1 MVCRG
6 TWEAIK
12 RSNSNSTYI
21 YFHIAFYI
29 CPFGALGGAWALGGP
44 AGARAPPLPNQ
55 PPPRAPAPQPAPPPV
70 PRQK

>member
-29 CPFGALGGAWALGGP
+29 YPFGALGGAWALGGSIRLGGHREALEGP
-44 AGARAPPLPNQ
+44 MGRLGDLWHTVYFLTCP
-55 PPPRAPAPQPAPPPV
+55 
-70 PRQK
+70 